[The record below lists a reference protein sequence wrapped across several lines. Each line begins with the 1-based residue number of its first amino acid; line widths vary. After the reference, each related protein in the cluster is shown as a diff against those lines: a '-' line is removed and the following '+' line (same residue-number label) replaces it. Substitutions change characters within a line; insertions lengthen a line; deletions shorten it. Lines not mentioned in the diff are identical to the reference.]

1 MAMPDTFSLLFQSKS
16 EAHGHEDG
24 RYAIETLCAQFD
36 QKRLEPLG
44 LFVRTARMQLYSVCT
59 IGTMGSRLSV

>member
-16 EAHGHEDG
+16 EARGHEDG

-36 QKRLEPLG
+36 QKRLEP
-44 LFVRTARMQLYSVCT
+44 
-59 IGTMGSRLSV
+59 